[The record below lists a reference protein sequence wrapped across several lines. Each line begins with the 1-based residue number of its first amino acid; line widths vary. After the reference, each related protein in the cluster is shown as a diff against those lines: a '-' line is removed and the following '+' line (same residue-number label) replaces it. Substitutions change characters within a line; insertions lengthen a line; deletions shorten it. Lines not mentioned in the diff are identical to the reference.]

1 MDESLASARSRT
13 PRPGPLLPSPPARPP
28 PDRLTGGQC
37 LWTGPHHGGHAP
49 PPGQPRYLPGKFPG
63 YKIFIGDLPG
73 DTTVGMFGQWV
84 MADPQ
89 VAAVSED
96 IIDISVSGGAAS
108 GLLKCILTCRSAA
121 SCREVYEAV
130 WRWWAPVSPDIEPRG
145 WHWLQVHYME

>member
-37 LWTGPHHGGHAP
+37 QWAGPHHGGHAP

-73 DTTVGMFGQWV
+73 DTTVGMFGQRV

-121 SCREVYEAV
+121 SCAEVYAAV

-145 WHWLQVHYME
+145 WRWLQVRYME